1 LAPLPTIPYGLEL
14 GGFCVH
20 ASPIGKKFSLAE
32 VVESEFDLG
41 FLKPIE
47 RFSKEFGRRESFGL
61 SLNLACSADSGGRI
75 GHRLDGAGR

>member
-1 LAPLPTIPYGLEL
+1 
-14 GGFCVH
+14 
-20 ASPIGKKFSLAE
+20 
-32 VVESEFDLG
+32 VESEFDLG